1 MISGQAAV
9 SAFFVNTPYSEYL
22 ITEDIDLTGCIPVA
36 LGAWSVLRFQGGRI
50 MNGTLQGNGSSI
62 EVPGDGN
69 VFVDVVFTGSWKG
82 YCNDRYFSYNS
93 SGHANFVPILKNLLY
108 FDTIDLS
115 RAEYF
120 IQWTEVVVPGNHPIC
135 LNGNGAI
142 FYIGSDKGTVIPYDP
157 DVNVWGPSYA
167 TGTLISFNANRR
179 KFFCVKNLT
188 IEDNAA
194 TSPYTGYGEANV
206 YQEHTRYA
214 MFEGLAFVRTEFIN
228 VKYDGGGQFYWFYND
243 VFDARQLVFKDCD
256 LHSNGFAIELAC
268 RRRTEGQ
275 TVLSMGSL
283 EETIIDNCIIHNHY
297 SRFVGVLSFVGEI
310 GIKHISVADSKICG
324 YRGNLEM
331 TGVDDLQINNCV
343 FVNHG
348 ISMEDEGHH
357 TVVRCIDCQFY
368 LTEPFPNA
376 TYVIK
381 GETVFVENCLFY
393 INQYI
398 TFDNI
403 DRLFF
408 FNNNL
413 VVPSSAFYVMVTN
426 PTVKIGYYR
435 GNYVSSTNIVDRRVK
450 ARLDT
455 SYVTAQFEPFKLTY
469 KKDSLSDVLCYT
481 FNSIKGFKKMSELTG
496 ITCDSEGYACTNGE
510 QATLLS
516 PNPVYNE
523 TITVSLVGKSISS
536 TGIHSLV
543 SVPFGDYS
551 LFINQH
557 YGFMFNV
564 YLNQFDE
571 TTQSNVA
578 QVILNLDVADYIGQ
592 DVRLD
597 VTVTQINGYFEV
609 FVFVNMELFAKY
621 RTNALTSFT
630 PGNLLFTPYP
640 STVLKEIRYLTG
652 GMIVDEPDTLL
663 TDRFDIE

>member
-9 SAFFVNTPYSEYL
+9 SAFFLTTPYSVYE
-22 ITEDIDLTGCIPVA
+22 ITEDIDLTGCNPVI
-36 LGAWSVLRFQGGRI
+36 LGEFSVLLFHGGKVI
-50 MNGTLQGNGSSI
+50 NGTLHGDGTTI
-62 EVPGDGN
+62 EVPGDGF
-69 VFVDVVFTGSWKG
+69 VFVNITFTGTWKG
-82 YCNDRYFSYNS
+82 YCNDRFFYYDS
-93 SGHANFVPILKNLLY
+93 SSHTDFVPILKNL
-108 FDTIDLS
+108 FFFERIDLS
-115 RAEYF
+115 KTEYF
-120 IQWTEVVVPGNHPIC
+120 IQWDEIVIPDYNSVDF
-135 LNGNGAI
+135 NGNGAT
-142 FYIGSDKGTVIPYDP
+142 FYISSYKGERIEYNPITNI
-157 DVNVWGPSYA
+157 WGPSYEKR
-167 TGTLISFNANRR
+167 TLISYKINKR
-179 KFFCVKNLT
+179 KYFSIKNLS
-188 IEDNAA
+188 IEDNAL
-194 TSPYTGYGEANV
+194 TSPYDGYGEENV
-206 YQEHTRYA
+206 YQQHIRYA
-214 MFEGLAFVRTEFIN
+214 IFEGLASICTEFLN
-228 VKYDGGGQFYWFYND
+228 VKYDGGGQLIWAYND
-243 VFDARQLVFKDCD
+243 EHVVRKLIFKDCD
-256 LHSNGFAIELAC
+256 LFSNGFAIELAC
-268 RRRTEGQ
+268 RNRMEGQ
-275 TVLSMGSL
+275 TVISSGCLNDA
-283 EETIIDNCIIHNHY
+283 IINNCIIHNHY

-310 GIKHISVADSKICG
+310 GTKRLNITKSKICG
-324 YRGNLEM
+324 YHGNLEM
-331 TGVDDLQINNCV
+331 TGVDNLFVNNCI
-343 FVNHG
+343 FVNHA
-348 ISMEDEGHH
+348 ISFEDNIRHP
-357 TVVRCIDCQFY
+357 VVRCINCQFY

-393 INQYI
+393 LNQYI

-403 DRLFF
+403 NRLFF

-413 VVPSSAFYVMVTN
+413 IVPSSAFYVMVTN
-426 PTVKIGYYR
+426 PSVKIGYYR
-435 GNYVSSTNIVDRRVK
+435 GNYVSSPNIVDRRVK

-557 YGFMFNV
+557 YGFMFSV

-578 QVILNLDVADYIGQ
+578 QVIFNLDVADYIGQ

-652 GMIVDEPDTLL
+652 GMIVDEPDSLL
-663 TDRFDIE
+663 TSRFDA